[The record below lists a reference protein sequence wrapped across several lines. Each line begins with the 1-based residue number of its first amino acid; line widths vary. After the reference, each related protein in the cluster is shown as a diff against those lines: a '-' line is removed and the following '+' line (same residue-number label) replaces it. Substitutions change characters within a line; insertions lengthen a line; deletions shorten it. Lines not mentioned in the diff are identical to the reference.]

1 MYLVDTNV
9 ISESRKGAGA
19 HPGVRKFWRHVDES
33 DVYVAVQTIG
43 EIRCGIEIVR
53 GRGDDAQAERLE
65 RWLEKLAKNFED
77 RILSFDQAA
86 AQVWGKLMAPDRQ
99 HAIDRQIAAIALIH
113 GLTVVTRN
121 EADFAETGV
130 ELRNPFAE

>member
-9 ISESRKGAGA
+9 ISESRKGTAA
-19 HPGVRKFWRHVDES
+19 HQGVRAFWRQVDDA
-33 DVYVAVQTIG
+33 DVYLAVQTVG
-43 EIRCGIEIVR
+43 EIRCGIEIIR
-53 GRGDDAQAERLE
+53 GRGDHAQAERLE
-65 RWLEKLAKNFED
+65 KWLDNLIENYGE
-77 RILSFDQAA
+77 RILHFDDAS

-99 HAIDRQIAAIALIH
+99 HAIDRQIAAIALLR

-121 EADFAETGV
+121 EADFAGTGV